1 MMSMTAMTECPSFT
15 DIEARWTR
23 RCDRD
28 AALSDAANEG
38 CLETVKK
45 LLEQVPLYDKC
56 ELINGSPIRYGE
68 EDEDK
73 WFSVTPLLAASKSGH
88 HDVTGYLLMA
98 GADPSLRCSPL
109 PGVQETAL
117 SAARNS
123 LKQMEKT
130 FQNILCGS
138 HYIYDRDAWT
148 DTDVVL
154 SRYFAKCRG
163 LEKCIYLLEAAK
175 RYWSESEYRDATW
188 TEERDNVHKVG
199 GKPNKPRQKEGLI
212 EEITRILLSCE
223 THLCPPSEELGEL
236 LRGEYNRLLLDK
248 RCEMLELKINENKMR
263 GLVTPIKKRNVVGVL
278 ASKRGR
284 RGGKARVVKRF
295 VAGK

>member
-1 MMSMTAMTECPSFT
+1 MTKCPSFT
-15 DIEARWTR
+15 DIELRWR
-23 RCDRD
+23 RYDDRD
-28 AALSDAANEG
+28 TALSDAANEG

-56 ELINGSPIRYGE
+56 DLINGSPIRCGE
-68 EDEDK
+68 EDDDK

-98 GADPSLRCSPL
+98 GADPTLQCSPL

-130 FQNILCGS
+130 FQNILYGS
-138 HYIYDRDAWT
+138 HYIYDREAWT
-148 DTDVVL
+148 DTDIVL
-154 SRYFAKCRG
+154 SRFFSKCRG
-163 LEKCIYLLEAAK
+163 LEKCVILLEAAQK
-175 RYWSESEYRDATW
+175 YWTESKYRDARW
-188 TEERDNVHKVG
+188 TEERENVHKVG
-199 GKPNKPRQKEGLI
+199 GKPNKPKQKESLI
-212 EEITRILLSCE
+212 EEIETILLSCE
-223 THLCPPSEELGEL
+223 THLCPPSEELGDL
-236 LRGEYNRLLLDK
+236 LRGQYNKLLLDK

-263 GLVTPIKKRNVVGVL
+263 GLVNKSKKRNVVGVL
-278 ASKRGR
+278 ASKKGKGR
-284 RGGKARVVKRF
+284 RGGKLRLVKRD